1 MQWKGKVA
9 LKVRLLFRDYEISD
23 TNKQQLLYGVAV
35 LVSILSVFSIIF
47 MLSYY
52 SDAPVDGAFPSG
64 TPSTAFTQ
72 QNQTTQDPR
81 VAGAQTQNQQM
92 QPPPTSDL
100 NPPSPKPSP
109 SAKPSPSP
117 STEPTA
123 TPTPSPSPSPSPTPT
138 QEPNHNPT
146 PTPTPDNRP
155 RITNITE
162 SDKTETSI
170 KLKFSVDKSSDCKA
184 IYWSDLNDK
193 KEQESSTKR
202 TTSPEITLTDLTAS
216 TEYTYNI
223 ECKDTENNQTSSI
236 SEYKFKTN

>member
-1 MQWKGKVA
+1 
-9 LKVRLLFRDYEISD
+9 
-23 TNKQQLLYGVAV
+23 
-35 LVSILSVFSIIF
+35 

-72 QNQTTQDPR
+72 QNQTAQDPR

-117 STEPTA
+117 SAEPTA
-123 TPTPSPSPSPSPTPT
+123 TPSPSPSPSPSPTPT

-146 PTPTPDNRP
+146 PTPTPTPDKP
-155 RITNITE
+155 SPKAEAVCDGEKKPNIIVSWSGVTHAASYKVTRDGTE
-162 SDKTETSI
+162 VSTDQSGTSYIDKTVTSG
-170 KLKFSVDKSSDCKA
+170 
-184 IYWSDLNDK
+184 
-193 KEQESSTKR
+193 T
-202 TTSPEITLTDLTAS
+202 
-216 TEYTYNI
+216 TYNYKVKSKNSTG
-223 ECKDTENNQTSSI
+223 ESPDSDPATSTALTCS
-236 SEYKFKTN
+236 